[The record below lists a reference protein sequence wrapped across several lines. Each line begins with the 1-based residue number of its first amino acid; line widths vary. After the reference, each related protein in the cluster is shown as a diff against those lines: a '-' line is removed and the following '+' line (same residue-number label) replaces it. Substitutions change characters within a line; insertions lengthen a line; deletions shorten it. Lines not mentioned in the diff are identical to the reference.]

1 MKLDVVEQLG
11 ETALL
16 VPELIN
22 RGLAA
27 NDRLKY
33 YLTLIQAAVAHAT
46 HPQQPFSNLRSER
59 EASGISDASF
69 DDLVGHSRAQADGLV
84 CVPSARTIRTLLL
97 ADLAAMI
104 KPIEAGGVEPG
115 AEAGAAAAFRQRLQ
129 ALEAALPVWDRD
141 LVHPDDVAALTR
153 VAGPSHDTVHQLVM
167 DMHRELNRLQATVAS
182 ESLDGARTYGL
193 ADTDR
198 DLVRAFMRGVNQTA
212 ALKFDHPGLATTATR
227 VGDRLSIQ
235 NDIGTTD
242 AHVIVINVTGL
253 AATVI
258 YTDVHK
264 RRAAFLRDLLSAAGA
279 DWEQRVAPGGV
290 AYEMSVGR
298 LTAADQPALEHF
310 LTVLGSRL
318 VFLIDW
324 NKARKHLSRFVRKRD
339 AIAVLRWA
347 ADNNVGH
354 RAFLQAGDMRLI
366 YTALERSARAQT
378 RYGARLDELLGRE
391 PANLFLMAVLRIASD
406 GLTNHRSIRL
416 IQDEIEAELLT
427 HLQTSER
434 RTLTMAAEHAAIV
447 ATLAERLRQTL
458 MRIKGGHRGTQA
470 ERAAV
475 VAKTWET
482 RADELVIRAC
492 RLRDQS
498 AATNIAARLLV
509 TADDV
514 ADALEETAFLL
525 TLIPEKADD
534 SGVAALTELAD
545 LVTRS
550 TKEYVRCLE
559 GARDLP
565 REAARTDVQ
574 EVLVAIDRLVEL
586 EHQVD
591 AAERAAKARLIE
603 ASHDF
608 RELYVLSAVAHGFEE
623 ASDALARCSHRVRD
637 YVLSSVSV
645 PS

>member
-16 VPELIN
+16 LPELIN

-33 YLTLIQAAVAHAT
+33 YLTLLQATMAHA
-46 HPQQPFSNLRSER
+46 QQPRQPCPTLRAER
-59 EASGISDASF
+59 EASGITDPSF
-69 DDLVGHSRAQADGLV
+69 DDVIGRSRAQQDGLV
-84 CVPSARTIRTLLL
+84 SVPDARRVRTLLL
-97 ADLAAMI
+97 ADLATML
-104 KPIEAGGVEPG
+104 KPIETMPRDLGTGPDLSAV
-115 AEAGAAAAFRQRLQ
+115 FRQRLQ
-129 ALEAALPVWDRD
+129 ALELVLPGWERD
-141 LVHPDDVAALTR
+141 LVKPDDVAVLTK
-153 VAGPSHDTVHQLVM
+153 VADAAHDTVHQLVM
-167 DMHRELNRLQATVAS
+167 DMHRELNRMQAAVAS
-182 ESLDGARTYGL
+182 ESIDGARTYGL
-193 ADTDR
+193 SETDR
-198 DLVRAFMRGVNQTA
+198 ELVRAFMKGVNQTA
-212 ALKFDHPGLATTATR
+212 PLKFDHPGLATTATR

-242 AHVIVINVTGL
+242 VHVIVINVTGQS
-253 AATVI
+253 ATVI
-258 YTDVHK
+258 YTDIHK
-264 RRAAFLRDLLSAAGA
+264 RRADFLRDMLSAAGA
-279 DWEQRVAPGGV
+279 DWEQRVAPGDV
-290 AYEMSVGR
+290 PYLMSVGR
-298 LTAADQPALEHF
+298 VTADDRPALEQF

-347 ADNNVGH
+347 ADNNIGH
-354 RAFLQAGDMRLI
+354 RAFLQAGDLRLI

-391 PANLFLMAVLRIASD
+391 AASLFLMAVLRITAE
-406 GLTNHRSIRL
+406 GLSNHRSIRL

-427 HLQTSER
+427 HLQTTER
-434 RTLTMAAEHAAIV
+434 SALTMAAEHAAIV

-458 MRIKGGHRGTQA
+458 MRVKSGRRGPQA

-475 VAKTWET
+475 VAKAWET

-492 RLRDQS
+492 RLCDQS
-498 AATNIAARLLV
+498 AGTHILARLLM

-525 TLIPEKADD
+525 TLIPDQANA
-534 SGVAALTELAD
+534 SGLAALSELAD

-559 GARDLP
+559 CARELP
-565 REAARTDVQ
+565 REAARSDVQ

-586 EHQVD
+586 EHEVD
-591 AAERAAKARLIE
+591 TAERAVKARLIE

-608 RELYVLSAVAHGFEE
+608 RELYVLSAVARGFEE
-623 ASDALARCSHRVRD
+623 ASDALARCSYRVRD